1 MTFASLLRSHRRAAR
16 MTLRDLADASGVSAR
31 AISDMERGH
40 STAPQKRTLDALASA
55 LTLNPAQQRTL
66 IEAASEA
73 RAFRARPS
81 YAPPRDVPD
90 FTGRTAELAVLSPSR
105 RAVIHG
111 QPGVGK
117 TALAVHAAAA
127 LRSEVHFLDGQAG
140 DLHVRL
146 QRIPADAVLILDN
159 VTAEPVPQPPATARL
174 WITSRRRLPTLT
186 GATHLHVKPLTPQE
200 SATLLTEIT
209 GTPDPAVSE
218 VADYC
223 GHLPLA
229 LRIAGNRVAG
239 RPGWTMTHLAARLS
253 DESRRV
259 STLTA
264 GDLSLESTLNE
275 AFAVLSRPARDIC
288 QVTAHLKDFD
298 ARTAAALTGLPA
310 DVAHEALSELLDHD
324 LIQAT
329 AGATSFRHHPL
340 IRTHAVFGTHAAR
353 QFTRVR
359 TH

>member
-55 LTLNPAQQRTL
+55 LTLDPAEHHTL

-73 RAFRARPS
+73 RTFRSRPS

-90 FTGRTAELAVLSPSR
+90 FTGRAAELAVLSQAR

-117 TALAVHAAAA
+117 TALAVHAATGA
-127 LRSEVHFLDGQAG
+127 ETHFLDCRTG
-140 DLHVRL
+140 DLHNRL
-146 QRIPADAVLILDN
+146 QRIPADGLLILDN
-159 VTAEPVPQPPATARL
+159 ATSEPVPLPPTTARV
-174 WITSRRRLPTLT
+174 WITSRRRLPALT
-186 GATHLHVKPLTPQE
+186 DATHIHLKPLTPPE
-200 SATLLTEIT
+200 SATLLTEII
-209 GTPDPAVSE
+209 GTTDPAVAQ

-239 RPGWTMTHLAARLS
+239 RPGWTMTHLATRLA
-253 DESRRV
+253 DESRRLA
-259 STLTA
+259 TLTA
-264 GDLSLESTLNE
+264 GDLSLEATLAQ
-275 AFAVLSRPARDIC
+275 AFAALSAPARAVC
-288 QVTAHLKDFD
+288 RATAQLTDFT
-298 ARTAAALTGLPA
+298 AGTAATLTGVPEPE
-310 DVAHEALSELLDHD
+310 AHRAVSELLDHD
-324 LIQAT
+324 LIHPNDGGT
-329 AGATSFRHHPL
+329 GYRHRPST
-340 IRTHAVFGTHAAR
+340 RMHALFS
-353 QFTRVR
+353 VR
-359 TH
+359 